1 MRRDALWTSVATL
14 LSVSAQ
20 LGIMLWLSQSGNLNL
35 IGQLAILA
43 IVLGFAGYLQDLGIA
58 NFIISEP
65 DLSKSQKSQLFYLTL
80 TLAAAS
86 ACILTMAAPFIAK
99 FYQEQSLVLYLQMI
113 AIQIFIQG
121 FGNQPQA
128 ILIRHHKL
136 QNLAAIDIISRVV
149 MLMSFVALQQ
159 YSSGIM
165 AFVVANLIFTL
176 LRTALLLQHCWHEI
190 FLHPGPV
197 ECAFLRRA
205 IRYGLFQSGSQIIGY
220 FRHRLDQL
228 ILGKMMGLENLGQYS
243 MAREITQQPFKVL
256 NPVISRLF
264 LPRFTSHSTQQLRLE
279 RALQL
284 SLRSHLIAFSA
295 LALFCV
301 SSLKYILPTQFSDV
315 SLLVIA
321 LLPYAVLKAPGMV
334 FAVQAQSTA
343 NVHREFYWNL
353 WSSLVTIPLL
363 IVIAA
368 QDSLLTVALILSLW
382 QTLMT
387 FAALRYFVDSQEHR
401 ARCNPLIIR
410 FTAGSW
416 SCCLLLI
423 FLLTM
428 APV

>member
-1 MRRDALWTSVATL
+1 MRRDAVWTSVATV

-35 IGQLAILA
+35 IGQLALLA
-43 IVLGFAGYLQDLGIA
+43 IVLGFAGYLQDLGIS
-58 NFIISEP
+58 NFIVSEP
-65 DLSKSQKSQLFYLTL
+65 DLSNSQKSQLFYLTL

-86 ACILTMAAPFIAK
+86 ACILSIAAPFIAR
-99 FYQEQSLVLYLQMI
+99 FYQEQNLVLYLQLI
-113 AIQIFIQG
+113 AVQIFIQG
-121 FGNQPQA
+121 FGNQSQA
-128 ILIRHHKL
+128 ILIRHHQL
-136 QNLAAIDIISRVV
+136 QNLAAIDIFSRVV

-165 AFVVANLIFTL
+165 AFVLANLIFTL
-176 LRTALLLQHCWHEI
+176 VRTTLLLQHCWHEI
-190 FLHPGPV
+190 FLHPGQV
-197 ECAFLRRA
+197 EYSFLQRA

-228 ILGKMMGLENLGQYS
+228 ILGKIMGLENLGQYS
-243 MAREITQQPFKVL
+243 MAREITQQPFKIL
-256 NPVISRLF
+256 NPVITRLF
-264 LPRFTSHSTQQLRLE
+264 LPRFTSHSNQQLRLE
-279 RALQL
+279 HALQL
-284 SLRSHLIAFSA
+284 SLRSHLIAFSV

-301 SSLKYILPTQFSDV
+301 SSLKYILPAQFSDV

-334 FAVQAQSTA
+334 FAVQAQSTG
-343 NVHREFYWNL
+343 NVQREFYWNL
-353 WSSLVTIPLL
+353 WMSLVTIPLL
-363 IVIAA
+363 IVIAT
-368 QDSLLTVALILSLW
+368 QDSLLAVALILGLW

-401 ARCNPLIIR
+401 ALCYPLIVR
-410 FTAGSW
+410 FSAGSW